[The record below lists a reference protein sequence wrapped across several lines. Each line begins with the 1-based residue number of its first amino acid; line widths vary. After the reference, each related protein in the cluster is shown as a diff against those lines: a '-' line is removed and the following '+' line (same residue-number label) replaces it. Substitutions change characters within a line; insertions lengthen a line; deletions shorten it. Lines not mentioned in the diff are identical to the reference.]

1 MRLNGIMQLTADPRV
16 AAVRLRDG
24 GLVAVPTETVYG
36 LAARADDAHAV
47 ARIYAAK
54 GRPADHP
61 LIVHVANADC
71 LDDWA
76 LTVPAYSRRLA
87 AAFWP
92 GPMTL
97 VVRRSDRA
105 GDFVTGG
112 QDSVAVRVSSHPMM
126 DATLRALISLTG
138 DPAIGTAAP
147 SANRFGR
154 VSPTS
159 AKHVLDEFSGIIG
172 DEDLVLDGGE
182 STIGV
187 ESTIIDCTDD
197 IPRLLRAGAVTVD
210 DIVRVTGLTPG
221 MTSPVRA
228 SGTLD
233 SHYAPTAD
241 VVITDASGLGATHAT
256 DEARIGVLA
265 LSSVPTPIGMVRLS
279 APQTNDDYARV
290 LYAALREADALQLTT
305 VLAVLPD
312 DSGLGAAVI
321 DRLRRAAHS

>member
-1 MRLNGIMQLTADPRV
+1 MRLNGPMQLTADYRV
-16 AAVRLRDG
+16 AAVRPRDG

-61 LIVHVANADC
+61 LIVHVAQALALDEWADF
-71 LDDWA
+71 
-76 LTVPAYSRRLA
+76 VPEYARRLA
-87 AAFWP
+87 SEFWP

-97 VVRRSDRA
+97 VVRRSARA

-126 DATLRALISLTG
+126 DATLSALISLTG
-138 DPAIGTAAP
+138 DPAIGIAAP

-265 LSSVPTPIGMVRLS
+265 LASVPTPIGMVRLS
-279 APQTNDDYARV
+279 APETNDDYARV